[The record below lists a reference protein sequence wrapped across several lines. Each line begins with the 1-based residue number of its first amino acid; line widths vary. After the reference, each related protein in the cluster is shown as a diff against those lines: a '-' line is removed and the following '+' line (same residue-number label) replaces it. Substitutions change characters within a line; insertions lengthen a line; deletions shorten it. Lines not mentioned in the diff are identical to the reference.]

1 MPESVSPPSP
11 AVSALF
17 ARARAWLLSVV
28 CVGYLLYAACS
39 PLLLDQPVPLEG
51 PRLMGVVVS
60 AGMLVLALTGRLRA
74 FWPRLAFQVLLAF
87 LTVYGA
93 QLTLQSGSLG
103 EQVVYLLWAMV
114 AFPSYVVLMGSRLG
128 LVIGLL
134 LIGAIG
140 VMVTRTATLSP
151 EQQLYWVT
159 GLFVVLSL
167 LLTHYLI
174 AEFIERYLTIHERT
188 SGELQAARLDALTGV
203 AGRAALEG
211 ELQRALDAAR
221 RTNSPLSVILSDI
234 DHFKQVN
241 DVHGHGV
248 GDDVLRA
255 FAKRLRRNVGSAGTV
270 GRWGGEEFM
279 AVLPS
284 VSRDDALALAERL
297 RQSVSE
303 SAIAGL
309 PITASFGV
317 AALRPD
323 DDLNQLFSR
332 ADERLYDAKNG
343 GRNTVR

>member
-1 MPESVSPPSP
+1 MPESASSPSP
-11 AVSALF
+11 AVTVLF
-17 ARARAWLLSVV
+17 ARARDWLLAVMT
-28 CVGYLLYAACS
+28 GAYLLYVVCS
-39 PLLLDQPVPLEG
+39 SLLFGHLPALQG
-51 PRLMGVVVS
+51 PRLMGVVICSV
-60 AGMLVLALTGRLRA
+60 MLVLSLTGRLRP
-74 FWPRLAFQVLLAF
+74 FWLRVASQALLACVA
-87 LTVYGA
+87 LYGA
-93 QLTLQSGSLG
+93 QLTLRSESLSDHV
-103 EQVVYLLWAMV
+103 EFLLWAMA
-114 AFPSYVVLMGSRLG
+114 AFPSYVLLLGSRLG
-128 LVIGLL
+128 LLFGLL
-134 LIGAIG
+134 MLAL
-140 VMVTRTATLSP
+140 TALLALRASLSP
-151 EQQLYWVT
+151 QQMTYWFT
-159 GLFVVLSL
+159 ALFVVLAL

-174 AEFIERYLTIHERT
+174 AEFIERYLSIHERT

-241 DVHGHGV
+241 DAHGHGA

-255 FAKRLRRNVGSAGTV
+255 FAKRLRRNVGSTGTV

-279 AVLPS
+279 AVLPG

-309 PITASFGV
+309 QITASFGV

>member
-1 MPESVSPPSP
+1 MPDPKTSSSPP
-11 AVSALF
+11 VSALF
-17 ARARAWLLSVV
+17 ARAREWLLAVSCGV
-28 CVGYLLYAACS
+28 YMLYAVCHALLVKL
-39 PLLLDQPVPLEG
+39 PLSLSS
-51 PRLMGVVVS
+51 PRLLGAAVCGVL
-60 AGMLVLALTGRLRA
+60 MVLSLSGNLRP
-74 FWPRLAFQVLLAF
+74 FWPRFVSQLVVVLLG
-87 LTVYGA
+87 LYGA
-93 QLTLQSGSLG
+93 QLALRSGSLS
-103 EQVVYLLWAMV
+103 EQATYLMWATV
-114 AFPSYVVLMGSRLG
+114 AVPSYVLLLGARMGL
-128 LVIGLL
+128 IMGLL
-134 LIGAIG
+134 G
-140 VMVTRTATLSP
+140 MVLTGLLVLRTGPLAP
-151 EQQLYWVT
+151 QQLLYWFT
-159 GLFVVLSL
+159 GLFVVLAL

-174 AEFIERYLTIHERT
+174 ARFIERYLSIHERT

-221 RTNSPLSVILSDI
+221 RTNSPLSVILADI

-241 DVHGHGV
+241 DVHGHGA

-255 FAKRLRRNVGSAGTV
+255 FAKRLRRNVGSSGTV

-279 AVLPS
+279 AVLPG
-284 VSRDDALALAERL
+284 VARDDALALAERL

-323 DDLNQLFSR
+323 DDLDQLFSR

-343 GRNTVR
+343 GRNVVR